1 MNVEEKR
8 INLEMLKEVPELTDR
23 IQLILEPLVPLSMV
37 SEFPGSYYKT
47 LDIPSKKMLCGLF
60 ENIFGWHFSPKYREE
75 IIKDI
80 SKIRKKKDKAYKHE
94 KYDYSS
100 SYKPLLMEHFD
111 VLKCEIKSERESIKF
126 NDFWK
131 RQYRRGDAG
140 KTHVGGCANMD
151 YRVIQDLENIVKDP
165 MLFEAQKGYFPTYYT
180 TPTNREYVDIGGYYV
195 IDLKVSSFLGKCLH
209 ESLDNNIGYLGTS
222 EGWINIEIG
231 CYENK

>member
-1 MNVEEKR
+1 MNTTEKS
-8 INLEMLKEVPELTDR
+8 INLEILRDVPELTDK

-47 LDIPSKKMLCGLF
+47 LDVPSKKMLCGLF
-60 ENIFGWHFSPKYREE
+60 ENIFGWHFSPKCRED
-75 IIKDI
+75 IIKEI

-111 VLKCEIKSERESIKF
+111 VLKCEIKSEGEVIKF

-140 KTHVGGCANMD
+140 KTHVGGCSSMD
-151 YRVIQDLENIVKDP
+151 YRVIKDLENIVKDP
-165 MLFEAQKGYFPTYYT
+165 KLFETTKGYFPTYYT
-180 TPTNREYVDIGGYYV
+180 TPTNREYVDIGGRYV
-195 IDLKVSSFLGKCLH
+195 IDLKVSPFLGKLLLG
-209 ESLDNNIGYLGTS
+209 SLDNNMGYLGTS
-222 EGWINIEIG
+222 EGWINIKVG
-231 CYENK
+231 YYENK

>member
-1 MNVEEKR
+1 MNTTEKS
-8 INLEMLKEVPELTDR
+8 INLEILRDVPELTDK

-47 LDIPSKKMLCGLF
+47 LDVPSKKMLCGLF
-60 ENIFGWHFSPKYREE
+60 ENIFGWHFSPKCRED

-80 SKIRKKKDKAYKHE
+80 SRYKHE

-131 RQYRRGDAG
+131 RQYRREDEG
-140 KTHVGGCANMD
+140 KTHVGGCANVD
-151 YRVIQDLENIVKDP
+151 YRVIQDLENIVKDRK
-165 MLFEAQKGYFPTYYT
+165 LFRARNGYFPTYYT
-180 TPTNREYVDIGGYYV
+180 TPTNREYIDIGGYYV
-195 IDLKVSSFLGKCLH
+195 VDLKVSSCFGKWLL
-209 ESLDNNIGYLGTS
+209 ESLNNNIGYLGTS
-222 EGWINIEIG
+222 EGWINIEVG
-231 CYENK
+231 NYEDK